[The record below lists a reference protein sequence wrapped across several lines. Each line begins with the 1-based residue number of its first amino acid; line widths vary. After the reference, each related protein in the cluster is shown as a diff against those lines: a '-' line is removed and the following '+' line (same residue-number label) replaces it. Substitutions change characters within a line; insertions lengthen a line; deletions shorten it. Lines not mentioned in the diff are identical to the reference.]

1 MVTTRLHKDMPIPVD
16 VQALLATSDLND
28 VQDVVI
34 FAGETEHEMGE
45 QLQRFGLVQQTN
57 EE

>member
-1 MVTTRLHKDMPIPVD
+1 MPIPVD